1 MSDFKLDI
9 VFENGNYKVTVN
21 GDLEYN
27 QRDFAK
33 VQEMFDVD
41 MSYHFAEA
49 VRLTF
54 MNHGEVIDRSKQ
66 SELPDG
72 F

>member
-1 MSDFKLDI
+1 MSDFNLDI
-9 VFENGNYKVTVN
+9 VFENGNYKVTIN

-33 VQEMFDVD
+33 VQENFEVD

-49 VRLTF
+49 VRSAF
-54 MNHGEVIDRSKQ
+54 MNHGDLMGRLKQ